1 MATTSTV
8 LSAHPS
14 YTQQA
19 IRTAITTKDA
29 LISCDFAF
37 RGFRVFGENKKY
49 EEKKKIEK
57 QRSTS
62 NYMNR

>member
-14 YTQQA
+14 HSQQA

-29 LISCDFAF
+29 LISRDFAY
-37 RGFRVFGENKKY
+37 RGLRVFGENKKY
-49 EEKKKIEK
+49 EEK
-57 QRSTS
+57 
-62 NYMNR
+62 N